1 MRLTEG
7 GTLLSLTEGATFL
20 QVTRGN
26 ISAATTLTVGSPQ
39 SANQLMTAVYGID
52 AYPDTVT
59 VLPNGGERR
68 IVTKVDP
75 EQEHFFDGAASGTT
89 YVSSDSSVATVDA
102 DGVIRHVGVGTV
114 TITVINGWGEDQV
127 QVSVLPA
134 LIGDS
139 VAIDATP
146 GGIVQNAEG
155 IQIAF
160 GPGGLS
166 DDAVVTVTSMSE
178 AELPIPMPTIDELS
192 FVGAFNLDVTGAEF
206 DDTVQIAVPVPNSR
220 GEPGDQVWFFV
231 SEMLPVGENG
241 ELIEVWRV
249 VNSGTIDENGM
260 ARANSPPFPG
270 LSQRGSVLIARAANP
285 RPTLRVDVGFT
296 TAAML
301 IYAPA
306 LGIAATGGLAGS
318 VAANRPCR
326 DRTQTV
332 HAAIRPA

>member
-1 MRLTEG
+1 
-7 GTLLSLTEGATFL
+7 
-20 QVTRGN
+20 
-26 ISAATTLTVGSPQ
+26 
-39 SANQLMTAVYGID
+39 MTAVYGID

-102 DGVIRHVGVGTV
+102 DGVIRGVGVGD
-114 TITVINGWGEDQV
+114 GDDHRDQRLGRRSSASQRASCV
-127 QVSVLPA
+127 DRRQC
-134 LIGDS
+134 GDRCN
-139 VAIDATP
+139 T
-146 GGIVQNAEG
+146 GRHRAERRG
-155 IQIAF
+155 H
-160 GPGGLS
+160 PDRLRSGGLS

-206 DDTVQIAVPVPNSR
+206 DDTVQIAVPVPDGA

-249 VNSGTIDENGM
+249 VDSGTIDENGM

-318 VAANRPCR
+318 VAA
-326 DRTQTV
+326 TGL
-332 HAAIRPA
+332 AAIALKLFMPLFDQLDRLVAYKNYAKMGEALKVELVCPHFDR